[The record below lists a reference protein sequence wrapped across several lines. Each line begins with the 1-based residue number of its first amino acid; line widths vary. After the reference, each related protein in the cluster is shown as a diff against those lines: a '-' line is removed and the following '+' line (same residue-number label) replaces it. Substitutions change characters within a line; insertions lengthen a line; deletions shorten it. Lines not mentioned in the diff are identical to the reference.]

1 MRQVAMSLVLLTA
14 MFSPFAA
21 LAAIS
26 PAKLNVQVA
35 DLPAHSAISIDKT
48 LTASQ
53 AAALDQKPAAAYRRL
68 GLVLVD
74 ERGFDVVTKGAHPY
88 IFTEVAEMSSVAA
101 AHSFF
106 VAQVKRARAM
116 DGSVYKRIPLGKLGN
131 ERFAV
136 KGADT
141 QTGKSVPASFA
152 VLRRGKFLLIL
163 LISGLNKGFPAAQTL
178 RLASL
183 VDGRIESA
191 N

>member
-1 MRQVAMSLVLLTA
+1 
-14 MFSPFAA
+14 
-21 LAAIS
+21 
-26 PAKLNVQVA
+26 
-35 DLPAHSAISIDKT
+35 
-48 LTASQ
+48 
-53 AAALDQKPAAAYRRL
+53 
-68 GLVLVD
+68 
-74 ERGFDVVTKGAHPY
+74 
-88 IFTEVAEMSSVAA
+88 
-101 AHSFF
+101 

-136 KGADT
+136 KGVDT